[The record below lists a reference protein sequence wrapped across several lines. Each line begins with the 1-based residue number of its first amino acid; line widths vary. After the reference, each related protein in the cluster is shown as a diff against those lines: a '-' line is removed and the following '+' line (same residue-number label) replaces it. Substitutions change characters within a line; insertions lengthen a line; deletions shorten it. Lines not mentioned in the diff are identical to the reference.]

1 MLYRRGPESRYDE
14 EEAAAPTAEHGAPL
28 LSANDERDA
37 REVNGGRVIR
47 QEFGERPGGQ
57 SGRANGVRV
66 SRRAERERDRELV
79 RADGLRVMP
88 VIPAAEV
95 VAQAVVDDLAQLLQ
109 GVKDLPW
116 RVSALA
122 GQRDAC
128 AVPGPGR
135 RRR

>member
-1 MLYRRGPESRYDE
+1 MV
-14 EEAAAPTAEHGAPL
+14 AL
-28 LSANDERDA
+28 LSANDQRDS
-37 REVNGGRVIR
+37 RKVNRGRVMR

-66 SRRAERERDRELV
+66 TGCAERERDRQLV
-79 RADGLRVMP
+79 GTDRLRVMP

-95 VAQAVVDDLAQLLQ
+95 NTEAVVDDLAQLLE

-122 GQRDAC
+122 GQCNAR
-128 AVPGPGR
+128 AVPRPSGLR
-135 RRR
+135 R